1 MVVIKGMPQSRP
13 TLCDPTDCSPTRLL
27 CPWVSPGKN
36 TRVGCHSLLQ
46 EILPTE
52 IKPMF
57 PASQADSLWSEPSEK
72 PCEIWYSAATMWFK
86 CYKSHKG
93 LTYSEKSRI
102 FFFKP
107 NCKGDLESWVSS
119 HATRVS
125 EEKEILKYFCND
137 KDEGTLW
144 TSCKGDLVK
153 TPQATRWEAGKP
165 GPPAS
170 VYK

>member
-1 MVVIKGMPQSRP
+1 MEMDLEGIINWNKLDKQTLYDLIYMWNLKRLIKKKKSEMVVIKGMPQSRP

-36 TRVGCHSLLQ
+36 TRLGCHSLLQ

-93 LTYSEKSRI
+93 LTYSEKGMI
-102 FFFKP
+102 FFLNQTAKVTWKVG
-107 NCKGDLESWVSS
+107 CQAMLCEWV
-119 HATRVS
+119 RRR
-125 EEKEILKYFCND
+125 KF
-137 KDEGTLW
+137 
-144 TSCKGDLVK
+144 
-153 TPQATRWEAGKP
+153 
-165 GPPAS
+165 
-170 VYK
+170 